1 MIKNNMNLS
10 LRKRKVR
17 YLQEQQR
24 ELKGIPIRREEI
36 NYGTAKVKRVALKGI
51 PIRREEINYGTAK
64 VKRVANKRMK
74 VKPKKIVE
82 IIKESNPIKKEKL
95 KRLKEQTL
103 KLKKLPPRKLNKRMF
118 Y

>member
-24 ELKGIPIRREEI
+24 E
-36 NYGTAKVKRVALKGI
+36 LKGI